1 MTAAA
6 PAHRFVRICYAL
18 DGSPGYRR
26 AKRFA
31 YDLLENPES
40 RLRPYFDVAMCA
52 LILATVGL
60 IIHEVKN
67 PPTLL
72 TLAFED
78 TVMYVFI
85 TEYLARLWVWNDSHR
100 LVIDA
105 WERAE
110 LLGTPLR
117 LRPVLVELLRRK
129 WEYASSPL
137 AVIDLLAILPSYR
150 PLRTLRFFLLFRVFK
165 LFRYTRSINEF
176 ARVLA
181 EKRFEF
187 YTLATFIGF
196 VVFASATAIYI
207 LEAHVETS
215 HVNTLYDAVYW
226 AVITIF
232 TVGYGDITPKTPE
245 GRLVA
250 MVLVVTGVAVISFT
264 TSIVV
269 SAFSEKMQAMR
280 DRRLFADTAKL
291 HDYVIV
297 CGYGRVGEVV
307 VDRLAAAGTAF
318 VILDRH
324 EKNVVRARAQG
335 RLAICDDAVRAE
347 LLASV
352 GIDGPHARAILCIT
366 GDDVT
371 NLYITLTAR
380 QMNPRI
386 RIVSRAN
393 KTETVKKLRHAG
405 ADHVVMPY
413 EIVGLMAAEYIHQPV
428 ASMALSGILSGERGM
443 ALDVIHV
450 AARSLL
456 DGRRIAEAGFAA
468 RRLMLF
474 GVLAPAGAAQRPA
487 LTRYPLDDGRDFY
500 FNPPA
505 AFELR
510 AEDQLVVLGRELSI
524 AHFRQQV
531 ASSALG
537 RRPS

>member
-1 MTAAA
+1 MSAA
-6 PAHRFVRICYAL
+6 PVHYLVRCCYAL
-18 DGSPGYRR
+18 DASPGYRR
-26 AKRFA
+26 TKRFA
-31 YDLLENPES
+31 YDLLENPAS
-40 RLRPYFDVAMCA
+40 RLRPYFDMAMCA

-67 PPTLL
+67 PPTPL

-78 TVMYVFI
+78 TVIYVFI
-85 TEYLARLWVWNDSHR
+85 AEYLARMWVWNDSHR

-110 LLGTPLR
+110 LLGLPFR
-117 LRPVLVELLRRK
+117 LRPVLGALLRQK
-129 WEYASSPL
+129 WAYATQPM
-137 AVIDLLAILPSYR
+137 AIIDLLAILPSYR

-187 YTLATFIGF
+187 YTLAIFIGF

-215 HVNTLYDAVYW
+215 HINTLYDAVYW

-232 TVGYGDITPKTPE
+232 TVGYGDIVPKTPE

-250 MVLVVTGVAVISFT
+250 IVLVVIGVAVISFS

-269 SAFSEKMQAMR
+269 SAFSEKMQTMR
-280 DRRLFADTAKL
+280 DRRLYAETEKL

-307 VDRLAAAGTAF
+307 VDRLVAAGTPF
-318 VILDRH
+318 VIVDRH
-324 EKNVVRARAQG
+324 AKNITRAKAQG

-347 LLASV
+347 LLGQI
-352 GIDGPHARAILCIT
+352 GITRGAKSILCVT

-380 QMNPRI
+380 QMNPHI

-393 KTETVKKLRHAG
+393 KSETVRKLRLAG

-443 ALDVIHV
+443 AMDVVLV
-450 AARSLL
+450 AAHSLL
-456 DGRRIAEAGFAA
+456 DGRRITEIGFAA
-468 RRLMLF
+468 RRLTLF
-474 GVLAPAGAAQRPA
+474 GVLAAPDAAQRPA
-487 LTRYPLDDGRDFY
+487 LSRHPLADGRDFY

-505 AFELR
+505 AFTLQ
-510 AEDQLVVLGRELSI
+510 AGDQLVVLGRELSI
-524 AHFRQQV
+524 QHLRQQV
-531 ASSALG
+531 ESSALY
-537 RRPS
+537 RRPA